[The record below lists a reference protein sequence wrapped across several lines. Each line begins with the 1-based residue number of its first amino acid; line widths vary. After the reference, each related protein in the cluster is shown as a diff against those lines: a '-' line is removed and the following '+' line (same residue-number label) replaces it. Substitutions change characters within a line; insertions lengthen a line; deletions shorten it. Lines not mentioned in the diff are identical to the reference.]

1 MSKTD
6 LNNDCKKYINSFNK
20 KINSVLYKG
29 NFDKN
34 GQICIPI
41 KGECFDEIYDFM
53 SNSGLYPY
61 FKKNHRAIED
71 SAPNCIKIFLNN
83 NKLYFVDWL
92 CEDKYDD
99 NK

>member
-1 MSKTD
+1 MSEND
-6 LNNDCKKYINSFNK
+6 LDCKKYINLFNK

-41 KGECFDEIYDFM
+41 KGECFDQIYDFM
-53 SNSGLYPY
+53 SNSGLNPY

-71 SAPNCIKIFLNN
+71 SMPNCVKIFLNN

-92 CEDKYDD
+92 CEDKYDH